1 MVEMLGTD
9 YNVPEPAPSEYSDKL
24 MSDAKA
30 FSDTALVVISRK
42 GGEGLDMPTDMASYT
57 GGTAGRHYLEITENE
72 QGMLDMVCEN
82 FDKVVVLVNSSSA
95 MELGFLEAS
104 GVDAALWIGGP
115 GSTGLNAVA
124 QALAGTV
131 NPSGRL
137 PDTYAYDL
145 TTCPAYYNAGDFT
158 YTGSTHEAAGLIAT
172 LTGATTEDYKFVNY
186 VEGIYVGYGSTK
198 PLPLTA
204 LSTMKPPCSI
214 PSVMA

>member
-1 MVEMLGTD
+1 
-9 YNVPEPAPSEYSDKL
+9 
-24 MSDAKA
+24 
-30 FSDTALVVISRK
+30 
-42 GGEGLDMPTDMASYT
+42 
-57 GGTAGRHYLEITENE
+57 
-72 QGMLDMVCEN
+72 MVCEN

-95 MELGFLEAS
+95 MELGFLDAS

-115 GSTGLNAVA
+115 GSTGLKAVA

-145 TTCPAYYNAGDFT
+145 TSSPAYYNAGDFT

-186 VEGIYVGYGSTK
+186 VEGIYVGYRFYETAAADGFIDYETTVQYPFGYGLSYTTFDQQMGELKALTVRSPWMSPSPTPALSPARRLSSSTTLHPTPRAASKK
-198 PLPLTA
+198 PMWCSAPLTR
-204 LSTMKPPCSI
+204 
-214 PSVMA
+214 PSC